1 MRALGHRDYR
11 LFFAGQIVSL
21 IGTWMQSVGQ
31 AWLVLE
37 LTNSPFK
44 LGLLGTLQFGPMLLF
59 AFLSGAIADRVRK
72 RRLILATQSALML
85 QAFALSALAWTGHVQ
100 YWHVA
105 VLATLYGLVTT
116 LDMPARQS
124 FMTDLVG
131 RNDLPGAIALNSAV
145 FNGARVVGPAVAGLL
160 VARYGVALAFLLN
173 GLSFLAV
180 IGALRAMRTE
190 GEPRPR
196 TGATMLEDIA
206 EGARYAVATP
216 LIALILALC
225 CAVSLFV
232 LNYNTLVP
240 LIARDVLGE
249 GAHGFGL
256 LMAALGAG
264 AVLGALV
271 LARLDF
277 ERPPASL
284 LLWAALAA
292 SAATLSLAFVHRFWV
307 AAPVLFVA
315 GFAQI
320 LFAASSNTHAP
331 DERARPSPRAHD
343 EPLRVGVRGLDAD
356 RRVLHRRGG
365 RAARRPGG
373 LRGGWRV
380 RRGGGGNPRGLVEAA
395 AGVSQGRPSRPTMGI
410 LSAGSFTSTPKVRP
424 SRLIS
429 RPSSQ
434 AARTPSSPST
444 ETCPPVPLGLGPD
457 EGGAGQIV
465 LPDRGG
471 RQVQAQFR
479 DGAGD
484 VGDEGIA
491 VRAGPGAIGRRIR
504 IGGHGGLDLA
514 MIASTPSPGGP
525 RADQGGCRTSSCR
538 ARSG

>member
-1 MRALGHRDYR
+1 MPWTGMRALGHRDYR

-206 EGARYAVATP
+206 EGARYAAATP
-216 LIALILALC
+216 LIALILVLC

-264 AVLGALV
+264 ADAGGPGPGP
-271 LARLDF
+271 ARLRAAARIALALGRAGRVRGDALPRL
-277 ERPPASL
+277 RPSL
-284 LLWAALAA
+284 LGGRARPLRRRLRANPLRGE
-292 SAATLSLAFVHRFWV
+292 LEH
-307 AAPVLFVA
+307 
-315 GFAQI
+315 
-320 LFAASSNTHAP
+320 HAP

-343 EPLRVGVRGLDAD
+343 EPLRVGVRGVDAD

-373 LRGGWRV
+373 LRGGWWV
-380 RRGGGGNPRGLVEAA
+380 WRGGGGNPRGLVEAA

-434 AARTPSSPST
+434 AASTPRSPST
-444 ETCPPVPLGLGPD
+444 EICPPVPLGLGPT
-457 EGGAGQIV
+457 
-465 LPDRGG
+465 
-471 RQVQAQFR
+471 
-479 DGAGD
+479 
-484 VGDEGIA
+484 
-491 VRAGPGAIGRRIR
+491 RAAP
-504 IGGHGGLDLA
+504 
-514 MIASTPSPGGP
+514 
-525 RADQGGCRTSSCR
+525 
-538 ARSG
+538 AR